1 MLGRGQA
8 VESIFGRIGRIGFKE
23 KHLVRIYIY
32 KLYDIVDFYN
42 IFINGFTNFI
52 LIVRIV
58 EKKNVTQIYI
68 NRVFAFF
75 PFTIL

>member
-1 MLGRGQA
+1 MVGSGLRR
-8 VESIFGRIGRIGFKE
+8 SIWFAY
-23 KHLVRIYIY
+23 IYIY

-58 EKKNVTQIYI
+58 EKKNVIQIYI